1 MADSRPLKVCFPT
14 GSEKFLTL
22 ILPDMSSETASSS
35 RLSSQFVAIFLV
47 AIGLTMWFWLD
58 LWLGGG
64 LIGGDIYTYYFPQKA
79 FYAEQLAEGI
89 LPTWNNLVGHGY
101 PLVAESQTGAY
112 YPPNLLLYSLL
123 GVNTAYNV
131 SHLLHYVLGFAAMSL
146 LAVELGL
153 SLPAALLASLAFIYG
168 WFAPRCCLEWAIVT
182 GIYLPL
188 NLWLLIRFFRSH
200 QARWL
205 WLLAGALCL
214 QLLPGHYHLAFIT
227 LLTLGGW
234 SLAEVFLRDRLQ
246 SKDQPAPPTFSQRFK
261 WLAGPAVAVALGFML
276 ASVQLLPTWSLKQNS
291 QRETSSS
298 ADFDPGY
305 GHIPPRY
312 ISQMIVP
319 WIWYGDAVDL
329 NNRLNR
335 KTSLDFPAATNPV
348 EAHLYLGLLPCLLA
362 IYAGVWLFRPRTP
375 QQWSLA
381 VLGFLGLLAAIYATG
396 WLIPWFQHL
405 PGFGFFRGSGRFG
418 LVTTLAAALWAGYG
432 LDQLRSKLPDPFGA
446 VLVVLI
452 GVITLIDL
460 SLVSQRITYAF
471 MVAETPLTR
480 IEQSPIRQFLKDA
493 SPPAR
498 LFAPGPNL
506 PTITGIA
513 ATPVYLGLGPEEYFD
528 PQLTYPVPETEAD
541 SPWQTFTPEQL
552 TWLRN
557 AGVTHIL
564 GFSPP
569 EPNSPDI
576 RLVWQGIDPLLNAAW
591 GRPEPLYLSEVT
603 DSRGRVAWTNP
614 QAGATIRW
622 ESGTPHQIDLSATT
636 PVAQRLIL
644 TELFNDDWTVT
655 IDGKPAEAIR
665 IEGMFRGV
673 EVPAGEHLIRWSYE
687 PTALRVG
694 GILSVAGI
702 TIWLLAGVWSLRRR
716 NRPIR

>member
-1 MADSRPLKVCFPT
+1 M
-14 GSEKFLTL
+14 
-22 ILPDMSSETASSS
+22 TAI
-35 RLSSQFVAIFLV
+35 A
-47 AIGLTMWFWLD
+47 LTMWFWLD

-101 PLVAESQTGAY
+101 PLVAESQTGVY
-112 YPPNLLLYSLL
+112 YPPNVLLYSLL
-123 GVNTAYNV
+123 KVNTAYNI
-131 SHLLHYVLGFAAMSL
+131 SHLLHYVVGFAVTAL
-146 LAVELGL
+146 LALELGL

-168 WFAPRCCLEWAIVT
+168 WFAPRSCLEWAIVT

-188 NLWLLIRFFRSH
+188 NLWLLIRFFRS
-200 QARWL
+200 RSLLWL

-227 LLTLGGW
+227 LLTLAGW
-234 SLAEVFLRDRLQ
+234 SLAEVFLGDRLQ
-246 SKDQPAPPTFSQRFK
+246 RKESPTPPAVSHRLK
-261 WLAGPAVAVALGFML
+261 WLAGPAVAVTLGFIL

-319 WIWYGDAVDL
+319 WVWYADAVELSD
-329 NNRLNR
+329 RLNQ
-335 KTSLDFPAATNPV
+335 KTPLDFPSATNPV
-348 EAHLYLGLLPCLLA
+348 EAHLYFGFLPCLLA
-362 IYAGVWLFRPRTP
+362 IYAGVTLCRPRNS

-381 VLGFLGLLAAIYATG
+381 VLGVLGLLAAVYATG

-418 LVTTLAAALWAGYG
+418 LVTTLAAALWAGFG
-432 LDQLRSKLPDPFGA
+432 LDQLRRKLPANVGL
-446 VLVVLI
+446 VLFVLTGVV
-452 GVITLIDL
+452 TLVDL

-480 IEQSPIRQFLKDA
+480 IEDSPVRQLLKEA

-528 PQLTYPVPETEAD
+528 PELNYPVAENESPT
-541 SPWQTFTPEQL
+541 PWQSFTPEQID
-552 TWLRN
+552 WLRR

-569 EPNSPDI
+569 NPNSVDI
-576 RLVWQGIDPLLNAAW
+576 RLVWQGIDPLLNGAW
-591 GRPEPLYLSEVT
+591 GRPEPIYLSEVT
-603 DSRGRVAWTNP
+603 GTRGRVAWEEP
-614 QAGATIRW
+614 QEGATIEW
-622 ESGTPHQIDLSATT
+622 NVGSPHEIELTAST
-636 PVAQRLIL
+636 PVPQTLIL
-644 TELFNDDWTVT
+644 TELFNDDWLATVDGQAAPSLR
-655 IDGKPAEAIR
+655 ID
-665 IEGMFRGV
+665 GMFRGV
-673 EVPAGEHLIRWSYE
+673 EVPAGKHQVRWSYE
-687 PTALRVG
+687 PAALRAG
-694 GILSVAGI
+694 SVVSIAGI
-702 TIWLLAGVWSLRRR
+702 TIWLMLGGWLLTRRR
-716 NRPIR
+716 RPIL

>member
-1 MADSRPLKVCFPT
+1 M
-14 GSEKFLTL
+14 
-22 ILPDMSSETASSS
+22 LPDMSSETDSP
-35 RLSSQFVAIFLV
+35 RRPLPRFFVIFLV
-47 AIGLTMWFWLD
+47 AIALTMWFWLD

-123 GVNTAYNV
+123 NVNTAYNV
-131 SHLLHYVLGFAAMSL
+131 SHLLHYVLGFAAMAL
-146 LAVELGL
+146 LAFELGL

-188 NLWLLIRFFRSH
+188 NLWLLIRFFRSR
-200 QARWL
+200 QGRWL
-205 WLLAGALCL
+205 WLLAGSLCL

-234 SLAEVFLRDRLQ
+234 SLAEVFLRGRLQ
-246 SKDQPAPPTFSQRFK
+246 SKESSASPAISHRLK

-312 ISQMIVP
+312 LSQIIVP
-319 WIWYGDAVDL
+319 WIWYADAVELSD
-329 NNRLNR
+329 RLNR
-335 KTSLDFPAATNPV
+335 KAPLDFPAATNPV
-348 EAHLYLGLLPCLLA
+348 EAHLYLGVLPCLLA
-362 IYAGVWLFRPRTP
+362 IYAGIWLFRPRTP
-375 QQWSLA
+375 QEWSLA
-381 VLGFLGLLAAIYATG
+381 VLGIFGLLAAIYATG

-432 LDQLRSKLPDPFGA
+432 LDQLRSKLPKDLGILVIAVMGA
-446 VLVVLI
+446 V
-452 GVITLIDL
+452 TLIDL

-480 IEQSPIRQFLKDA
+480 IEASPVRQMLK
-493 SPPAR
+493 SVTPPAR

-506 PTITGIA
+506 PTITGVA
-513 ATPVYLGLGPEEYFD
+513 ATPVYLGLGPEEYFN
-528 PQLTYPVPETEAD
+528 PELTYPVSEDDAD
-541 SPWQTFTPEQL
+541 SPWQTFTAEQL
-552 TWLRN
+552 SWLRD

-564 GFSPP
+564 GFRPP
-569 EPNSPDI
+569 APDNPDV

-591 GRPEPLYLSEVT
+591 GRPEPLYLSEVAN
-603 DSRGRVAWTNP
+603 SRGRVAWSDP
-614 QAGATIRW
+614 QAGAEVRW
-622 ESGTPHQIDLSATT
+622 ESGTPHQIKLSATT
-636 PVAQRLIL
+636 PVPQKLVL
-644 TELFNDDWTVT
+644 TELYNDDWKVR
-655 IDGKPAEAIR
+655 IDGQPAEALR
-665 IEGMFRGV
+665 IGGMFRGV
-673 EVPAGEHLIRWSYE
+673 EVPAGEHSIHWSYE

-694 GILSVAGI
+694 GLLSIAGI
-702 TIWLLAGVWSLRRR
+702 TIWLLFGAWSLRRTD
-716 NRPIR
+716 RPIS